1 LGCSVVDGEVAA
13 CGFRGGLQL
22 GDSRMAS
29 GRQRRG
35 LRSTWGFGG
44 ARCTGDCRWQ
54 HNIRVL
60 RAEAGD
66 GVGVETAALRDGR
79 EKEK

>member
-1 LGCSVVDGEVAA
+1 
-13 CGFRGGLQL
+13 
-22 GDSRMAS
+22 
-29 GRQRRG
+29 
-35 LRSTWGFGG
+35 
-44 ARCTGDCRWQ
+44 
-54 HNIRVL
+54 L